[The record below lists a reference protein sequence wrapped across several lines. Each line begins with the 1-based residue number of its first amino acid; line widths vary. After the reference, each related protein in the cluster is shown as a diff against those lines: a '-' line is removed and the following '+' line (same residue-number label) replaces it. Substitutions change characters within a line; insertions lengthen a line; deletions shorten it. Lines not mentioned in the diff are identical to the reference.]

1 MKCRIWLVVAVAV
14 SLAAAVA
21 CSQNHPS
28 AKVIVEVP
36 PGFTGNFFL
45 EMGVK
50 DAPPLAMRG
59 DAYLVTVP
67 RSGKVITS
75 TLIVNPKPT
84 FQNSSDGGIWG
95 YSHSI
100 FTTGDGIPTGG
111 KIEFF
116 VGTRK
121 DYEAEEG
128 KRNHSEGFFSL
139 SPASGA

>member
-1 MKCRIWLVVAVAV
+1 MNSRIWLVVAVAV
-14 SLAAAVA
+14 SLAAAIA
-21 CSQNHPS
+21 CSKNHPS
-28 AKVIVEVP
+28 ARVIVEVP

-50 DAPPLAMRG
+50 DAPPLEIRG

-67 RSGKVITS
+67 RSGKVVTS
-75 TLIVNPKPT
+75 TLIINPKPT

-111 KIEFF
+111 KLEFF

-128 KRNHSEGFFSL
+128 KRNHSEGFYNLSL
-139 SPASGA
+139 ASGA